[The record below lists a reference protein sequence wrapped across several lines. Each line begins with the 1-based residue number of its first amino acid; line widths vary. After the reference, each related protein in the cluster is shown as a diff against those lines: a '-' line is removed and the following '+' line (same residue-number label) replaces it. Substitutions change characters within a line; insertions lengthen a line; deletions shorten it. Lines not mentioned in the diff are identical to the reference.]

1 MTSGPSRPQDPVT
14 WLASGPSLEE
24 LQAAYPEEWGAVS
37 QRLRRAS
44 AGGPAELR
52 AVVAEARTPAP
63 ATPGRRRPARQL
75 VGEEV
80 RRQMLLHAVKRVS
93 FQVETGVRE
102 GPVRFNTLN
111 GRAAQRLFF
120 LRGLE
125 RRPVSMAAYGLV
137 WPLLTQRRFLMPLVR
152 PKGIYCFYSSALIA
166 RLAALIGDRACV
178 EIAAGDG
185 TLSRFL
191 SDRGV
196 NVTATDDYSW
206 DHAIDY
212 PEHVLK
218 QDAKAALRTYA
229 PQVVVCSWPPP
240 GNPFERAVFATPSVQ
255 LYVVIGT
262 NEHGSGNW
270 ADYAA
275 QQDFEMTHDR
285 ELSRLVLPR
294 EQDNVALVFR
304 RRPDQAPSTD
314 TDPGR

>member
-1 MTSGPSRPQDPVT
+1 MSSGPSRPQDPVK

-52 AVVAEARTPAP
+52 AAVAEARAPAA
-63 ATPGRRRPARQL
+63 ATPGRRRPAREL

-93 FQVETGVRE
+93 FQVETGVTQ
-102 GPVRFNTLN
+102 GPVKFNALN

-152 PKGIYCFYSSALIA
+152 PKGIYCFYSSALIS

-191 SDRGV
+191 ADRGV

-218 QDAKAALRTYA
+218 QDAKAALRTRA
-229 PQVVVCSWPPP
+229 PEVVLCSWPPP

-294 EQDNVALVFR
+294 EQDNIVLVFHR
-304 RRPDQAPSTD
+304 RDGAPDA
-314 TDPGR
+314 